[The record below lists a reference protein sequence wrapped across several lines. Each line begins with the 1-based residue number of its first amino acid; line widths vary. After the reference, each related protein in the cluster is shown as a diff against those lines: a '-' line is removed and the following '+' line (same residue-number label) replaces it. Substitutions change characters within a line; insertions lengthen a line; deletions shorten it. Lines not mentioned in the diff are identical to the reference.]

1 MLKNYL
7 KNEVK
12 FNIENI
18 VNDICNW
25 QEDFETTKTIE
36 DFTSKDINEIVKRL
50 LENEGFIDYLNE
62 FINSEIENEIYHYLK
77 EKEGK

>member
-18 VNDICNW
+18 V
-25 QEDFETTKTIE
+25 
-36 DFTSKDINEIVKRL
+36 
-50 LENEGFIDYLNE
+50 LNVILIPPKNYYS
-62 FINSEIENEIYHYLK
+62 FYY
-77 EKEGK
+77 

>member
-25 QEDFETTKTIE
+25 QEDFEATKTIE

-50 LENEGFIDYLNE
+50 IENEGFIDHLNE
-62 FINSEIENEIYHYLK
+62 FIN
-77 EKEGK
+77 